1 MRLKRNV
8 TYAGLMAVCLLQCT
22 DGRDK
27 ATGEGNSAR
36 ATTPTRPDARR
47 AMTKGEA
54 LSAIR
59 RANAKVRE
67 RLATF
72 REVASSDM
80 AVILAVLGQR
90 GVSED
95 PKSREIVYLSINR
108 GDPSTKLLSAIRRRF
123 PGTRKASERKRCVM
137 QCTAPVVRVAGI
149 REDGRARPRREGLR
163 GALSGRRQQR
173 QGDPDI
179 CETGQPSGV
188 RRGREPEILLTYASP
203 R

>member
-8 TYAGLMAVCLLQCT
+8 TYAGLMAVCLLQCM

-27 ATGEGNSAR
+27 ATSEGNSAK

-95 PKSREIVYLSINR
+95 PKSREIVY
-108 GDPSTKLLSAIRRRF
+108 
-123 PGTRKASERKRCVM
+123 KRCVM
-137 QCTAPVVRVAGI
+137 QCTGASSAWREYEKTAAP
-149 REDGRARPRREGLR
+149 GRAVKVYVEHYLDAVSNGKGILTFARQANRLVFVEAESLR
-163 GALSGRRQQR
+163 
-173 QGDPDI
+173 
-179 CETGQPSGV
+179 
-188 RRGREPEILLTYASP
+188 YY
-203 R
+203 

>member
-1 MRLKRNV
+1 VRLKRNV
-8 TYAGLMAVCLLQCT
+8 TYAGLMAVCLLQCM

-27 ATGEGNSAR
+27 ATSEGNSAK

-72 REVASSDM
+72 REVVSSDM

-95 PKSREIVYLSINR
+95 PKSREIVY
-108 GDPSTKLLSAIRRRF
+108 
-123 PGTRKASERKRCVM
+123 KRCVM
-137 QCTAPVVRVAGI
+137 QCTGASSAWREYEKTAAP
-149 REDGRARPRREGLR
+149 
-163 GALSGRRQQR
+163 
-173 QGDPDI
+173 
-179 CETGQPSGV
+179 
-188 RRGREPEILLTYASP
+188 
-203 R
+203 